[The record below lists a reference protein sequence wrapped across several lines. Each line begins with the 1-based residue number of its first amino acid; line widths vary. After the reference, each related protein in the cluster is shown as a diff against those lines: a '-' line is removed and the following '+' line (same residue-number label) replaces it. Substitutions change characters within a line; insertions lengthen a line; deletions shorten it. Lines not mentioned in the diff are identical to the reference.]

1 MAAGLSIDAG
11 NVGLLRQ
18 RLNEMARAD
27 LSQEQLRPCLKLD
40 AEVTPSEL
48 TLEQVEELRR
58 LDPVGQA
65 NSTVRVA
72 LRGLSHARLPQ
83 RMGKENQHA
92 KLRVAAGGH
101 TLEAVWWNCRGAPL
115 PKDSFDLACT
125 PTINEYNGRRAVQLK
140 VLDWRPS
147 AQADAL
153 G

>member
-1 MAAGLSIDAG
+1 
-11 NVGLLRQ
+11 
-18 RLNEMARAD
+18 
-27 LSQEQLRPCLKLD
+27 
-40 AEVTPSEL
+40 
-48 TLEQVEELRR
+48 
-58 LDPVGQA
+58 
-65 NSTVRVA
+65 
-72 LRGLSHARLPQ
+72 
-83 RMGKENQHA
+83 MGKENQHA